1 MLFPYLVD
9 VGIYLMYFR
18 LFDIHI
24 TVDFVIFF
32 FLCHFL
38 FSYLVVVEMY
48 HMYFRLFDIHVKIKC
63 NSALGLQCLILIN
76 KPFIII
82 NKQMNE

>member
-24 TVDFVIFF
+24 TVDIVIFF
-32 FLCHFL
+32 FMSLPVL
-38 FSYLVVVEMY
+38 LVVVEMY
-48 HMYFRLFDIHVKIKC
+48 HMYFRLF
-63 NSALGLQCLILIN
+63 
-76 KPFIII
+76 
-82 NKQMNE
+82 